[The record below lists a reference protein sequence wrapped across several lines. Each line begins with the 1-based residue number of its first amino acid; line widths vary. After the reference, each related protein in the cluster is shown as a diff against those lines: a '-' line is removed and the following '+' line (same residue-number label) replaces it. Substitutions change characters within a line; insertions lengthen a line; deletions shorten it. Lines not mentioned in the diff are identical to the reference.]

1 MLGQTLG
8 KRTLL
13 MGPMKNRNFP
23 YILLGRALFYTSKTA
38 NRSHASRNVADFKM
52 DSTFKEKWLD
62 DSLRRSLEGYHK
74 KFRSGN
80 ALQTEVSEEYAQLIK
95 KVLVKLIQ

>member
-1 MLGQTLG
+1 M
-8 KRTLL
+8 
-13 MGPMKNRNFP
+13 
-23 YILLGRALFYTSKTA
+23 TA

-62 DSLRRSLEGYHK
+62 DSLRKSIEGYHK

-80 ALQTEVSEEYAQLIK
+80 TLQTEVFEEYAQLIK
-95 KVLVKLIQ
+95 QVLVKLIK